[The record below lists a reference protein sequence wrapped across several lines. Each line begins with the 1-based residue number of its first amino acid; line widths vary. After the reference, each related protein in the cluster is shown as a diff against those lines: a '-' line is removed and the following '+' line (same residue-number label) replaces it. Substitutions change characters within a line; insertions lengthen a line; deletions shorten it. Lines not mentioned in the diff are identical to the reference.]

1 MNRNRYNSLA
11 SADSNASE
19 LHDIWEEFSCNG
31 RDCDLEDMMP
41 TPSPLP
47 SRRVG
52 HHYNGCCFIRL
63 FFRGGIFPSSFF
75 SSYIR
80 GCLVA
85 GQSPWVRAWTEPVF
99 CTPRSVCD
107 TKTPPQLRYAAEA
120 TTAASNAKCAV
131 SNGFVQ

>member
-85 GQSPWVRAWTEPVF
+85 GQSPWVRAWTAAYI
-99 CTPRSVCD
+99 
-107 TKTPPQLRYAAEA
+107 LYAPLCLWHKN
-120 TTAASNAKCAV
+120 AAAAAIRGWGNDCCL
-131 SNGFVQ
+131 